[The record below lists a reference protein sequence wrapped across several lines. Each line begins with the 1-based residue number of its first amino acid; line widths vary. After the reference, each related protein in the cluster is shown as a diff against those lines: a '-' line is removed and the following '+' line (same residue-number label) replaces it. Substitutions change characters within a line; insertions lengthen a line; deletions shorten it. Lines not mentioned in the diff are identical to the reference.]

1 MELSPE
7 EYGAYWRASLHV
19 AAGIVLVYL
28 GYQVASP
35 LFAYSNVGAV
45 GIGIFLFVALVVAGC
60 FIAMLGVAR
69 TVRTAVDAEMR
80 G

>member
-19 AAGIVLVYL
+19 AAGVIIIYL
-28 GYQVASP
+28 GYQVVSP
-35 LFAYSNVGAV
+35 LLEYSNVGAV
-45 GIGIFLFVALVVAGC
+45 GIGIFIFVSLVVAGS

>member
-19 AAGIVLVYL
+19 AAGLIIIYL
-28 GYQVASP
+28 GYQVVSP
-35 LFAYSNVGAV
+35 LLEYSNVGAV
-45 GIGIFLFVALVVAGC
+45 GIGIFIFVALVVAGS